1 MGAVLEGKVKSIT
14 NFGAFIALPEN
25 KTGMVHI
32 SEIANA
38 YVSDIRQH
46 LTEGQDVKVMVINLD
61 GGKVNLS
68 IKRLEPKPQAPARP
82 NFRREGGE
90 GRPERPDRGNFRR
103 ENNAP
108 QQQRTAPV
116 RAAAPVPPPAPK
128 TKDQQFEDMMKAFM
142 SESDSKLSGI
152 IEDLDFS
159 VRTYNCL
166 KRAQINTVGD
176 LVAKTMD
183 EMIKVR
189 NLGKKSLEEIIEK
202 LDEMG
207 LHLKDQAD

>member
-1 MGAVLEGKVKSIT
+1 MELTVGAVLEGKVKSIT
-14 NFGAFIALPEN
+14 NFGAFIALPDN

-38 YVSDIRQH
+38 YVNDIRQH

-68 IKRLEPKPQAPARP
+68 IKRLEPKPQNTGRP

-90 GRPERPDRGNFRR
+90 NREGRPERQDRNNFRS
-103 ENNAP
+103 NPAP
-108 QQQRTAPV
+108 RPTPA

-142 SESDSKLSGI
+142 SESDSKLSGMRA
-152 IEDLDFS
+152 DH
-159 VRTYNCL
+159 RT
-166 KRAQINTVGD
+166 
-176 LVAKTMD
+176 
-183 EMIKVR
+183 
-189 NLGKKSLEEIIEK
+189 KSRRR
-202 LDEMG
+202 
-207 LHLKDQAD
+207 